1 MKIAILGDMH
11 IGIRNDSEVFYEYQK
26 KFFLDIFFPHL
37 QKHKIKNV
45 IQVGDFFDRRQY
57 ISFKTLHY
65 LMSYFPHLL
74 EKHKVSFNILL
85 GNHDTSLKS
94 SNHINS
100 PSLLLQHIK
109 NINVIE
115 DFKDIIL
122 KDNKEEYTVGIL
134 PWINNNN
141 LSEAVSYIESTK
153 VSYVFGHLELA
164 GFEMHKG
171 QLCESGMNMDLFSK
185 FNKVIT
191 GHFHTKSNKGNIL
204 YTGTPYELSWSDH
217 NDTKGFYVLDTD
229 THEIEFIENPYT
241 LFHKIDYT
249 NNGVHEYENITPA
262 CETLEGK
269 YVKLICHKKVDDE
282 LYENYLKRKSSEQP
296 IDIHVSIVSSESENE
311 QIDDNQV
318 GKTFNQ
324 MIIDSVNNASENAYS
339 ESVKSNTIELL
350 LNLHNE
356 LGVE

>member
-11 IGIRNDSEVFYEYQK
+11 IGIRNDSEIFYEYQK
-26 KFFLDIFFPHL
+26 KFFMAVFFPYLHEN
-37 QKHKIKNV
+37 KIKNV

-65 LMSYFPHLL
+65 LMSYFPEQLK
-74 EKHKVSFNILL
+74 KHNISFNILL

-100 PSLLLQHIK
+100 PSLLLKHYE
-109 NINVIE
+109 NINIIE
-115 DFKDIIL
+115 DFSDLSIT
-122 KDNKEEYTVGIL
+122 DNKEKYTVGII

-141 LSEAVSYIESTK
+141 INEAINYIENTK
-153 VSYVFGHLELA
+153 ASYVFGHLELA

-171 QLCESGMNMDLFSK
+171 QLCESGMNMDLFGK

-191 GHFHTKSNKGNIL
+191 GHFHTKSSRGNIL

-217 NDTKGFYVLDTD
+217 NDKKGFHVLDTD

-249 NNGVHEYENITPA
+249 NNGVNEYENITPM
-262 CETLEGK
+262 CESLEGK

-282 LYENYLKRKSSEQP
+282 MYENYLKRKSTERP
-296 IDIHVSIVSSESENE
+296 IDIHVNIVSNETENE
-311 QIDDNQV
+311 EIENEA
-318 GKTFNQ
+318 GKYFNQ
-324 MIIDSVNNASENAYS
+324 MIIDNVNNASENAYS
-339 ESVKSNTIELL
+339 ELVKNKTIDLL
-350 LNLHNE
+350 LNLYNE
-356 LGVE
+356 LDIE